1 MGTIV
6 HAPSSWATAR
16 VVRFEGF
23 TSAPPHTFSPAMR
36 MTKAVAVHTTIVSMK
51 TPRDWMRP
59 WRTGWDTVAVAA
71 ALGAVPWPASLE
83 KRPRLVPLIIAAM
96 MPPPRPPTVASIE
109 KAEVKIWPRTVP
121 NCVMFMRQTMAT
133 MMT

>member
-1 MGTIV
+1 
-6 HAPSSWATAR
+6 
-16 VVRFEGF
+16 
-23 TSAPPHTFSPAMR
+23 
-36 MTKAVAVHTTIVSMK
+36 
-51 TPRDWMRP
+51 MRP

-96 MPPPRPPTVASIE
+96 MPPPRPPTVASAE
-109 KAEVKIWPRTVP
+109 KAEVKICPRTVP
-121 NCVMFMRQTMAT
+121 NWEMFIRQMIAT

>member
-1 MGTIV
+1 
-6 HAPSSWATAR
+6 
-16 VVRFEGF
+16 
-23 TSAPPHTFSPAMR
+23 
-36 MTKAVAVHTTIVSMK
+36 
-51 TPRDWMRP
+51 MRP

-96 MPPPRPPTVASIE
+96 MPPPRPPTVASAE
-109 KAEVKIWPRTVP
+109 NAEVKIWPSTVP
-121 NCVMFMRQTMAT
+121 NWPMFMRQMIAT